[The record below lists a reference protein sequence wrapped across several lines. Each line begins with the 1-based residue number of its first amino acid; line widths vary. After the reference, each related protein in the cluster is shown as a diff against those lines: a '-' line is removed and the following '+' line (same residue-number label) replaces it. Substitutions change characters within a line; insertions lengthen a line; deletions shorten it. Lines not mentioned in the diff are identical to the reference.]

1 MSLYG
6 MMRTGA
12 SGMNAQANRLGTVA
26 DNMANANTTG
36 YKRASAEFSS
46 LILPGS
52 AGSYNSGAVT
62 TDVRYSISQAG
73 ALEFTSSKT
82 DMALD
87 GSGFFIVTDDN
98 GLPFLTRAGSFVPD
112 GEGFLV
118 NAAGFRL
125 MGYNYES
132 GTPTPV
138 VNGFD
143 GLVPVNVSAG
153 SLTAAPSTTGYFQ
166 ANLDEGATIVPA
178 ADLPSTNSA
187 TADYTSKSSLIA
199 IDNLGGEVLLDF
211 YYTKTATN
219 TWEVTVYDRAGAS
232 AGTSFPYASAPLATT
247 TLQFDPLNGQLAGAS
262 ATDISFTV
270 PGGAGL
276 TIDLSNMSQLNYAFT
291 VDDANVNGSKPST
304 VTDIEISEDGTIF
317 ASYENGTL
325 EPLYRVAL
333 ADVTSPD
340 KLRPLAGNVYSQGLD
355 SGVITTGFAGSG
367 SFGKV
372 VSGALESSNVDI
384 AEELT
389 DMIAAQRSYT
399 ANSKVFQTGSDLME
413 VLVNLKR

>member
-82 DMALD
+82 DLALD
-87 GSGFFIVTDDN
+87 GGGFFIVTDDN

-118 NAAGFRL
+118 NAAGYRL
-125 MGYNYES
+125 MGYDYE
-132 GTPTPV
+132 GGVPTPV

-153 SLTAAPSTTGYFQ
+153 SLAATPSTTGYFQ
-166 ANLDEGATIVPA
+166 ANLDEGSAIVA
-178 ADLPSTNSA
+178 AANLPSTNSA
-187 TADYTSKSSLIA
+187 TAEYTSKSSLIA

-211 YYTKTATN
+211 YYTKTAAN
-219 TWEVTVYDRAGAS
+219 TWEVAVYDRAGAT
-232 AGTSFPYASAPLATT
+232 ATTSFPYASAALATA
-247 TLQFDPLNGQLAGAS
+247 TLNFDPLNGQLTGAS
-262 ATDISFTV
+262 TSDIAFTV
-270 PGGAGL
+270 PGGAAL
-276 TIDLSNMSQLNYAFT
+276 TIDLSKMTQLNYAFT
-291 VDDANVNGSKPST
+291 VDDANVNGSKPSS
-304 VTDIEISEDGTIF
+304 VTDIEISEDGTVY
-317 ASYENGTL
+317 ASYENGSL

-367 SFGKV
+367 AFGTV

>member
-36 YKRASAEFSS
+36 YKKASAEFSS

-73 ALEFTSSKT
+73 ALEFTPSKT
-82 DMALD
+82 DLALD
-87 GSGFFIVTDDN
+87 GGGFFIVTDDN

-112 GEGFLV
+112 GEGYLV

-125 MGYNYES
+125 MGYDYES

-153 SLTAAPSTTGYFQ
+153 SLTATPSTTGYFQ
-166 ANLDEGATIVPA
+166 ANLDDGATIVPGA
-178 ADLPSTNSA
+178 SLPSTNSA

-219 TWEVTVYDRAGAS
+219 TWEVAVYDRAGAT
-232 AGTSFPYASAPLATT
+232 AGTSFPYAGAALATA

-270 PGGAGL
+270 PGGAPL
-276 TIDLSNMSQLNYAFT
+276 TIDLSDMSQLNYAFT
-291 VDDANVNGSKPST
+291 VDDANVNGSKPSN
-304 VTDIEISEDGTIF
+304 VTDIEISEDGTVY

-340 KLRPLAGNVYSQGLD
+340 KLRPLAGNVYSQGID

-367 SFGKV
+367 AFGKV

>member
-112 GEGFLV
+112 GEGYLV
-118 NAAGFRL
+118 NAAGFQL

-153 SLTAAPSTTGYFQ
+153 SLTASPSTTGYFQ

-187 TADYTSKSSLIA
+187 TADFTSKSSLIA

-219 TWEVTVYDRAGAS
+219 NWEVTVYDRAGAT

-262 ATDISFTV
+262 ATDISLTV
-270 PGGAGL
+270 PGGAAL

-291 VDDANVNGSKPST
+291 VDDANVERQQAKHRDRYRDFGRRDNLCIIRKRIPRATLPGGAGRCNQPGQAAAT
-304 VTDIEISEDGTIF
+304 CRQRLF
-317 ASYENGTL
+317 ARSGFRRHHHWFRRFGIIRQG
-325 EPLYRVAL
+325 RVWRA
-333 ADVTSPD
+333 
-340 KLRPLAGNVYSQGLD
+340 
-355 SGVITTGFAGSG
+355 
-367 SFGKV
+367 
-372 VSGALESSNVDI
+372 
-384 AEELT
+384 
-389 DMIAAQRSYT
+389 
-399 ANSKVFQTGSDLME
+399 
-413 VLVNLKR
+413 

>member
-112 GEGFLV
+112 GEGYLV
-118 NAAGFRL
+118 NAAGFQL

-153 SLTAAPSTTGYFQ
+153 SLTASPSTTGYFQ

-187 TADYTSKSSLIA
+187 TADFTSKSSLIA

-219 TWEVTVYDRAGAS
+219 NWEVTVYDRAGAT

-262 ATDISFTV
+262 ATDISLTV
-270 PGGAGL
+270 PGGAAL

-291 VDDANVNGSKPST
+291 VDDANVDGSKPST

-317 ASYENGTL
+317 ASYENGSL

-389 DMIAAQRSYT
+389 DMIASQRSYT